1 MALTQQH
8 KQAVARPH
16 LPGEQFM
23 AAVVAV
29 RPHTSLRA
37 TWVSERTS
45 DYSWMSLFSHRF
57 PNEGVAAG
65 TAEGSRAGM
74 AFSIHTGGLSR
85 QGRFAWGGPNSLTP
99 VNKDFLL
106 PATPKGEHFHMAV
119 GNTSAMVTSIAMDKE
134 IGDAARKKRPL
145 DSAPKLPRVLLGFDR
160 ADGEKKDDDDDV
172 GLPEIGGPTLLEDLP
187 PTGLA
192 DWVQLG
198 NYATQLLCS
207 RSLYDTGWSDEVVA
221 GGIVVRLS
229 RHTCDHDVP
238 QALQT
243 AGPGFSVYQEE
254 FVLPP
259 GFESVTDDEGE
270 LAVDIGREVEAGQL
284 IGFAGEGGR
293 EVRADASGTIVDIDV
308 SNEATVIVPQAKRA
322 DWKQIADKLTAEE
335 IDFVL
340 EAAWARAWEG
350 GTKEFGIKKG
360 SEWWPETIRW
370 IDVQLINSDLL
381 KPSTEIGPELM
392 SVMSTEKSRKALRFL
407 TDFTELLLPGGRMP
421 IQVFA
426 MAEAASAAGLKF
438 LDPSGKTSLDMF
450 SVPPSRLP
458 YHNVSV
464 ANAHGARARKTV
476 SENLQDAGKKNPEGL
491 FGGLAST
498 ESS

>member
-1 MALTQQH
+1 MKLQQQH
-8 KQAVARPH
+8 KQAVTRTRSPEE
-16 LPGEQFM
+16 LLR

-29 RPHTSLRA
+29 RPHTSLRDP
-37 TWVSERTS
+37 WVSERTS
-45 DYSWMSLFSHRF
+45 DYSWMSLFPDRF

-74 AFSIHTGGLSR
+74 AFSIHAGGLSR

-119 GNTSAMVTSIAMDKE
+119 GNTSAMATSIAMDKE
-134 IGDAARKKRPL
+134 IGDAVRKKRTL
-145 DSAPKLPRVLLGFDR
+145 DVAPKLPRVLLGFDR
-160 ADGEKKDDDDDV
+160 ADGEKKDDDDV
-172 GLPEIGGPTLLEDLP
+172 GLPEIGGPTLLADLP

-198 NYATQLLCS
+198 NYATQLLC
-207 RSLYDTGWSDEVVA
+207 RYSLYDTGWSDEGVA
-221 GGIVVRLS
+221 GGIVVRLL

-259 GFESVTDDEGE
+259 GFESVTDDEGD
-270 LAVDIGREVEAGQL
+270 LVDTGREVEAGQL

-293 EVRADASGTIVDIDV
+293 EVRAAASGTIVDIDV

-340 EAAWARAWEG
+340 ESAWARAWEG
-350 GTKEFGIKKG
+350 GIKEFGIKKG

-370 IDVQLINSDLL
+370 IDMRLINSELL
-381 KPSTEIGPELM
+381 KPSTEIGDELM
-392 SVMSTEKSRKALRFL
+392 SVMSMEKGRKAFRVL
-407 TDFTELLLPGGRMP
+407 TDFTELLNPGGRMS
-421 IQVFA
+421 IQVIA
-426 MAEAASAAGLKF
+426 MAEAASSAGLKF
-438 LDPSGKTSLDMF
+438 LDASGKVSLDLY

-458 YHNVSV
+458 YRNVSV
-464 ANAHGARARKTV
+464 AKAHGERSRKTV
-476 SENLQDAGKKNPEGL
+476 SDSLKDAAKKNPTGL

>member
-1 MALTQQH
+1 MNLQTQH
-8 KQAVARPH
+8 KKAGTRPRSQEE
-16 LPGEQFM
+16 LRRG
-23 AAVVAV
+23 AVVAV
-29 RPHTSLRA
+29 RPHTSLRDP
-37 TWVSERTS
+37 WVSERTS
-45 DYSWMSLFSHRF
+45 DYSWMSLFPDRF

-74 AFSIHTGGLSR
+74 AFNIHTGGLSR

-160 ADGEKKDDDDDV
+160 ADGEKKDDV
-172 GLPEIGGPTLLEDLP
+172 GLPEIGGPTLLADLP
-187 PTGLA
+187 PIGLA
-192 DWVQLG
+192 DWAQLG
-198 NYATQLLCS
+198 NYATQLLC
-207 RSLYDTGWSDEVVA
+207 RYSLLDIGFSDKAAA
-221 GGIVVRLS
+221 GGVVVRLS

-259 GFESVTDDEGE
+259 GFESVVDDEGE

-308 SNEATVIVPQAKRA
+308 SNEATVVVPQAKRA
-322 DWKQIADKLTAEE
+322 DWKQVAEGLTGEE
-335 IDFVL
+335 SDFVL
-340 EAAWARAWEG
+340 ESAWARAWEG

-370 IDVQLINSDLL
+370 IDVRLINSDLL

-392 SVMSTEKSRKALRFL
+392 SVMSTEKSRKAFRVL

-426 MAEAASAAGLKF
+426 MAEAASSAGLKF
-438 LDPSGKTSLDMF
+438 LDASGKVSLDLY

-458 YHNVSV
+458 YRNVSV
-464 ANAHGARARKTV
+464 AKAHGERSRKTV
-476 SENLQDAGKKNPEGL
+476 SDSLQDAAKKNPKGL